1 MKIIGVNIP
10 DKERVKYGL
19 TQVYGIGRNNVE
31 ELLKKA
37 EIEKD
42 KRVKDLTKEEVSRII
57 KALENFKI
65 EGDLRKSIK
74 DNIERLKKIRCYR
87 GIRHIVGL
95 PVHGQRTKTNART
108 AKGPKKT
115 VGALKKEDWAKIA
128 EQQQK
133 AGGES

>member
-19 TQVYGIGRNNVE
+19 TAIYGIGRSNVE
-31 ELLKKA
+31 DLINQA
-37 EIEKD
+37 NIDSD

-57 KALENFKI
+57 KSLESYQV
-65 EGDLRKSIK
+65 EGDLRKQIK
-74 DNIERLKKIRCYR
+74 DNVERLKKIRCYR

-108 AKGPKKT
+108 AKGPAKT
-115 VGALKKEDWAKIA
+115 VGALKKEDWAKL
-128 EQQQK
+128 EDQQRK
-133 AGGES
+133 AGGEK

>member
-74 DNIERLKKIRCYR
+74 DNIERLKKIRCFR

>member
-10 DKERVKYGL
+10 DDERVKYGL
-19 TQVYGIGRNNVE
+19 TKIYGIGRNNVDD
-31 ELLKKA
+31 L
-37 EIEKD
+37 IEKADIKGD
-42 KRVKDLTKEEVSRII
+42 KRVKGLTKQEVSQII
-57 KALENFKI
+57 KALEDFQI
-65 EGDLRKSIK
+65 EGDLRKSVK

-108 AKGPKKT
+108 VKGPSKT
-115 VGALKKEDWAKIA
+115 VGALKKEDWAKMA

-133 AGGES
+133 AGGEK